1 MVLISARL
9 EPLPL
14 YFIIRSRLWI
24 CMFIIINHST
34 YTDDHCLYN
43 EYSLIKKTKKQKK
56 QRDLGNICVLFFQ
69 STKKEGTKDQTHGK
83 SGVFAYHKQVCS
95 SHSYGRGRQ
104 SGKEHVHLK

>member
-43 EYSLIKKTKKQKK
+43 EYSLIKKTKKQKNNGIWEIFVSCFFK
-56 QRDLGNICVLFFQ
+56 VQRKREQ
-69 STKKEGTKDQTHGK
+69 RTKLTVSPVSLLITNR
-83 SGVFAYHKQVCS
+83 FAPVIPMDEAV
-95 SHSYGRGRQ
+95 RVARNMFI
-104 SGKEHVHLK
+104 